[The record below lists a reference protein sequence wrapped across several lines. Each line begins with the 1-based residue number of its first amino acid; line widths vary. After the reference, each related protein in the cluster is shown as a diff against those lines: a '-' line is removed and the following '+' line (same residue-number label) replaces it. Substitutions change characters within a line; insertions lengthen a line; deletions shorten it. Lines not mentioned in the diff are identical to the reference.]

1 MARDYS
7 RAISER
13 VERLRRA
20 EDPCFL
26 ARLPSGFAILAK
38 YQPEGIVGGCMLLPD
53 PVVPS
58 ANHLSGAARERFFA
72 DMVQLG
78 DALLAATGAERINY
92 LVLCN
97 QVPELHAH
105 CIPRFAHEDARK
117 RLQDPFEAYDFGSA
131 RVADP
136 IGLDRDLVARLRA
149 SLGTGVGH
157 ERHAGAGDAGPRN
170 PPWNP

>member
-1 MARDYS
+1 MSHDYS
-7 RAISER
+7 KAITER
-13 VERLRRA
+13 VERLRRG
-20 EDPCFL
+20 EDPCLL

-38 YQPEGIVGGCMLLPD
+38 YQPDGIVGSCMLLPD

-58 ANHLSGAARERFFA
+58 ANHLSVAARERFFA

-105 CIPRFAHEDARK
+105 CIPRFAHEDAAK
-117 RLQDPFEAYDFGSA
+117 RLQDPFVAYDFGRA

-136 IGLDRDLVARLRA
+136 EGLDRELVTRLRA
-149 SLGTGVGH
+149 TLGT
-157 ERHAGAGDAGPRN
+157 AGQ
-170 PPWNP
+170 

>member
-7 RAISER
+7 KAISER
-13 VERLRRA
+13 VERLRRG
-20 EDPCFL
+20 EDPCLL

-38 YQPEGIVGGCMLLPD
+38 HQPEGIVGGCMLLPD

-58 ANHLSGAARERFFA
+58 ANHLSLATRERFFA
-72 DMVQLG
+72 DMVRIG

-105 CIPRFAHEDARK
+105 CIPRFSSEDASK
-117 RLQDPFEAYDFGSA
+117 RLADPFVAYDFGRA

-136 IGLDRDLVARLRA
+136 EGVDRALVARLRGHLDA
-149 SLGTGVGH
+149 DVGGS
-157 ERHAGAGDAGPRN
+157 RSR
-170 PPWNP
+170 

>member
-7 RAISER
+7 RAITER
-13 VERLRRA
+13 VERLRRG
-20 EDPCFL
+20 EDPCLL

-38 YQPEGIVGGCMLLPD
+38 VQPEGIVGGCMLLPD

-58 ANHLSGAARERFFA
+58 ANHLSVGARERFFA

-78 DALLAATGAERINY
+78 DALLAETGAERINY

-97 QVPELHAH
+97 QMPELHAH
-105 CIPRFAHEDARK
+105 CIPRFAHEDALK
-117 RLQDPFEAYDFGSA
+117 RVKDPFEAYDFGGA

-136 IGLDRDLVARLRA
+136 ERVDRELVARLRGQ
-149 SLGTGVGH
+149 LGAVVG
-157 ERHAGAGDAGPRN
+157 EGPSR
-170 PPWNP
+170 

>member
-7 RAISER
+7 RAITER
-13 VERLRRA
+13 VERLRRGD
-20 EDPCFL
+20 DPCLL

-38 YQPEGIVGGCMLLPD
+38 YQPEGIVGGAMLLPD
-53 PVVPS
+53 PVVLS
-58 ANHLSGAARERFFA
+58 ANHLSVAARERFFA

-105 CIPRFAHEDARK
+105 CIPRFAHEERVK
-117 RLQDPFEAYDFGSA
+117 RLQDPFEAYDFGGA

-136 IGLDRDLVARLRA
+136 EGVDRDLVACLRA
-149 SLGTGVGH
+149 ALAMS
-157 ERHAGAGDAGPRN
+157 
-170 PPWNP
+170 

>member
-1 MARDYS
+1 MTRDYS
-7 RAISER
+7 KAISER
-13 VERLRRA
+13 VERLRRGD
-20 EDPCFL
+20 DPCLL

-38 YQPEGIVGGCMLLPD
+38 HQPEGIVGGCMLLPD

-58 ANHLSGAARERFFA
+58 ANHLSRSARERFFA
-72 DMVQLG
+72 DMVLLG

-105 CIPRFAHEDARK
+105 CVPRFSSEEVSK
-117 RLQDPFEAYDFGSA
+117 RLADPFVAYDFGSA

-136 IGLDRDLVARLRA
+136 EGVDRDLVARLRLA
-149 SLGTGVGH
+149 LGPGRADGQ
-157 ERHAGAGDAGPRN
+157 RR
-170 PPWNP
+170 